1 MEEMVTDVVQ
11 GNNNEDLKITIG
23 KNIAEYRKIAGLSQN
38 EFAEKLNYSDK
49 AISKWEVGSVLPD
62 VETIQHIAEFFGIT
76 VNDLIYAKKKNIL
89 KEFYKTHLCTTLLVT
104 ISIWFVATIIF
115 FVLDSATSLQ
125 RTWLTFIFTIP
136 INAIVL
142 IVLCGIWF
150 KKIFVYLS
158 ATAFLWGTI
167 IAIFLT
173 INNPQLWF
181 IFIVGVVGQGVISVA
196 MLLRKKKN

>member
-1 MEEMVTDVVQ
+1 MTIEEIKT
-11 GNNNEDLKITIG
+11 NF
-23 KNIAEYRKIAGLSQN
+23 SQN
-38 EFAEKLNYSDK
+38 LIKLRKAKNLTQLQLAEKLNYSDK

-142 IVLCGIWF
+142 IVLSGIWF

-158 ATAFLWGTI
+158 ATAFLWSTI
-167 IAIFLT
+167 LAIFLA

>member
-1 MEEMVTDVVQ
+1 MTTEEIKT
-11 GNNNEDLKITIG
+11 NF
-23 KNIAEYRKIAGLSQN
+23 SQN
-38 EFAEKLNYSDK
+38 LIKLRKAKNLTQLQLAEKLNYSDK

-62 VETIQHIAEFFGIT
+62 VETMQHIAEFFGIT
-76 VNDLIYAKKKNIL
+76 VNDLIYAKKRNIL
-89 KEFYKTHLCTTLLVT
+89 KEFYKTHLFTTLLVT

-142 IVLCGIWF
+142 IVLSSVWF
-150 KKIFVYLS
+150 KKVFVYLS
-158 ATAFLWGTI
+158 ASAFLWSTI
-167 IAIFLT
+167 VSIFLA

>member
-1 MEEMVTDVVQ
+1 MTIEEIKT
-11 GNNNEDLKITIG
+11 NF
-23 KNIAEYRKIAGLSQN
+23 SQN
-38 EFAEKLNYSDK
+38 LIKLRKAKNLTQLQLAEKLNYSDK

-136 INAIVL
+136 VNAIVL
-142 IVLCGIWF
+142 IVLSGIWF

-158 ATAFLWGTI
+158 ATAFLWSTI
-167 IAIFLT
+167 LAIFLA

>member
-1 MEEMVTDVVQ
+1 MTT
-11 GNNNEDLKITIG
+11 EDIKT
-23 KNIAEYRKIAGLSQN
+23 NFSQN
-38 EFAEKLNYSDK
+38 LIKLRKAKNLTQLQLAEKLNYSDK

-62 VETIQHIAEFFGIT
+62 IETIQHIAEFFGIT

-136 INAIVL
+136 VNAIVL
-142 IVLCGIWF
+142 IVLSGIWF

-158 ATAFLWGTI
+158 ATAFLWSTI
-167 IAIFLT
+167 LAIFLA

-196 MLLRKKKN
+196 MLLKKKKN

>member
-1 MEEMVTDVVQ
+1 MTIEEIKT
-11 GNNNEDLKITIG
+11 NF
-23 KNIAEYRKIAGLSQN
+23 SQN
-38 EFAEKLNYSDK
+38 LIKLRKAKNLTQLQLAEKLNYSDK

-142 IVLCGIWF
+142 IVLSGIWF

-158 ATAFLWGTI
+158 ATAFLWSTI
-167 IAIFLT
+167 LAIFLA

-196 MLLRKKKN
+196 MLLKKKKN

>member
-1 MEEMVTDVVQ
+1 MTTEEIKA
-11 GNNNEDLKITIG
+11 NF
-23 KNIAEYRKIAGLSQN
+23 SQN
-38 EFAEKLNYSDK
+38 LSKLRKAKNLTQLQLAEKLNYSDK

-62 VETIQHIAEFFGIT
+62 VETMQHIAEFFGIT

-136 INAIVL
+136 VNAIVL
-142 IVLCGIWF
+142 IVLSGIWF

-158 ATAFLWGTI
+158 ATAFLWSTI
-167 IAIFLT
+167 LAIFLA

-196 MLLRKKKN
+196 MLLRKKKS